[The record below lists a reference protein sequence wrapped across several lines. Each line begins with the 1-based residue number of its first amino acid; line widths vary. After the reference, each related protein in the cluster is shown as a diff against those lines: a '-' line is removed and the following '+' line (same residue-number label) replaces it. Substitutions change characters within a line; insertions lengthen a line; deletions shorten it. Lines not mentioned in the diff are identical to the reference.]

1 MRWLP
6 RGSLW
11 QGGGPGQGPG
21 ESGCQQEKGVFGY
34 QAAAASSPLQET
46 GGGRGQ
52 PQLLSAFMEV
62 GWLESPLQATA
73 AKRRT
78 QQHDPGLSGPLSLLL
93 SCPLLS
99 FSVQVTCFFSWD
111 PSAWHC
117 AKTPGAG
124 SRVHR
129 ASHMWRAVNAEK
141 FRRRVS
147 HKECRKAAWRRGPT
161 DSLSYFCDQTL
172 PLLWRATQPPNQKS
186 APTPC
191 PQGQLRNRTPAT
203 VGSPPPG
210 GPDKALT

>member
-1 MRWLP
+1 M
-6 RGSLW
+6 
-11 QGGGPGQGPG
+11 
-21 ESGCQQEKGVFGY
+21 
-34 QAAAASSPLQET
+34 
-46 GGGRGQ
+46 
-52 PQLLSAFMEV
+52 
-62 GWLESPLQATA
+62 
-73 AKRRT
+73 
-78 QQHDPGLSGPLSLLL
+78 
-93 SCPLLS
+93 
-99 FSVQVTCFFSWD
+99 
-111 PSAWHC
+111 
-117 AKTPGAG
+117 
-124 SRVHR
+124 HR

-210 GPDKALT
+210 GPTRPSHDGPSTSRTGRPRPCRTKAPGKHRHVGTSGRGKGAAPGALRGARRRRVCGSLAAESRRTKAERARGPPGDPLCT